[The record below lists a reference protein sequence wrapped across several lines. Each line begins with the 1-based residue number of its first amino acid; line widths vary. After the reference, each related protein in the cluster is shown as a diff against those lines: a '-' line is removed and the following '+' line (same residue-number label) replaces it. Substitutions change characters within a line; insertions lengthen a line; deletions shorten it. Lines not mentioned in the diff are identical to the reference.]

1 MIGTLLYMI
10 PFFGMLVGT
19 YFIYTEDMAAG
30 YIMAVLAFTQSLICL
45 SYILKQIV
53 LTGTNGRLEM
63 EVELWDALMP
73 VIFLVLSAISF
84 LLINNKLLGTV
95 I

>member
-10 PFFGMLVGT
+10 PFFGMFVGI

-30 YIMAVLAFTQSLICL
+30 YIMSVLALTQSLICL
-45 SYILKQIV
+45 AYILKQI
-53 LTGTNGRLEM
+53 LLAGTDGRLEM
-63 EVELWDALMP
+63 EVQLWDALMP

-84 LLINNKLLGTV
+84 LLIINKLLGTV
-95 I
+95 T